1 MIGSAS
7 ISKRRCNTWD
17 LNMRKLRPNSAALL
31 LLFFLALIRSQ
42 AQTTPTLLLVN
53 GKIWTVDPA
62 RPEAEAV
69 AIANNHV
76 VAVGSNEEISRW
88 KQPGIP
94 VIDLEGRRV
103 LPGFNDT
110 HVHFF
115 AGGSNLTGPQLRYAK
130 SQEEFRNTLAV
141 FAKGQSKGR
150 WITGGNWDHEN
161 WTPARLPTRELID
174 DATRDWPVMIK
185 RLDGH
190 MSLVNSLALTLAGVD
205 KNTKDVPGGVIV
217 RDANGN
223 PTGILKDAAQELAG
237 RIIPPPS
244 EQQIID
250 AVRAAQNYANVQG
263 VTSVQ
268 DMSASPAVFHAY
280 QAMLHSGQLRV
291 RISGH
296 QPLTT
301 WQRLAEIGVTAS
313 FGNDYLRI
321 GGLKGYSD
329 GSLGSTTALLFQ
341 PYMDSPNTS
350 GIPSAELSNPQG
362 MFHNIE
368 GADAAGLQIA
378 IHAIGDKANNTVL
391 GFYQRIT
398 QEHGGR
404 DRRLRIEHAQH
415 LVPADIPRFGQLGVI
430 ASMQPYHLMDDGRWA
445 EKRIGPERAKT
456 TYAFRTLL
464 DTGAT
469 LAFGSDWDVAPM
481 SPLMGI
487 YGAVTRRTLDGKHP
501 NGWAPEQKITVAEA
515 VKAYTMGSA
524 YASFEEKRKG
534 SIEPGKLAD
543 LVVLTDDIFTID
555 PVKIV
560 DTKVYMTIFD
570 GKIIENTR
578 PDPQHQKLP
587 NGLLLRP

>member
-1 MIGSAS
+1 LTGN
-7 ISKRRCNTWD
+7 C
-17 LNMRKLRPNSAALL
+17 L
-31 LLFFLALIRSQ
+31 Q
-42 AQTTPTLLLVN
+42 AQAAPTLLLIN

-62 RPEAEAV
+62 HPEAEAI
-69 AIANNHV
+69 AITNNRIA
-76 VAVGSNEEISRW
+76 AVGSNKEISSW
-88 KQPGIP
+88 KRSGVPA
-94 VIDLEGRRV
+94 IDLEGRRV
-103 LPGFNDT
+103 LPGFNDA
-110 HVHFF
+110 HVHFY
-115 AGGSNLTGPQLRYAK
+115 AGGTNLTGPQLRYAK
-130 SQEEFRNTLAV
+130 NESEFRDTLAV
-141 FAKGQSKGR
+141 FAKGQPTGR

-161 WTPARLPTRELID
+161 WTPARLPTRQLID
-174 DATRDWPVMIK
+174 DATRNWPVMIK

-190 MSLVNSLALTLAGVD
+190 MSLANSVALKLADVD

-217 RDANGN
+217 RDANRN
-223 PTGILKDAAQELAG
+223 PTGRLKNAAQELVG

-244 EQQIID
+244 EQQIIE
-250 AVRAAQNYANVQG
+250 AVRAAQNYASAQG

-280 QAMLHSGQLRV
+280 QTMLHSGQLRV

-296 QPLTT
+296 QPLST
-301 WQRLAEIGVTAS
+301 WRRLADVGIAAD
-313 FGNDYLRI
+313 FGNEYLHV
-321 GGLKGYSD
+321 GGLKGYAD

-341 PYMDSPNTS
+341 PHVDSPSTS
-350 GIPSAELSNPQG
+350 GIPSAELSNPQE
-362 MFHNIE
+362 MFRNIE
-368 GADAAGLQIA
+368 EADAAGLQIA

-391 GFYQRIT
+391 AFYERVR
-398 QEHGGR
+398 QEHGNR

-415 LVPADIPRFGQLGVI
+415 LVPTDIPRFGRGGVI

-456 TYAFRTLL
+456 AYAFRTLL

-501 NGWAPEQKITVAEA
+501 NGWVPEQKITVAEA

-524 YASFEEKRKG
+524 YASFEENRKG

-543 LVVLTDDIFTID
+543 LVVLTDDIFAID
-555 PVKIV
+555 PVKIA
-560 DTKVYMTIFD
+560 DAKVYMTIFD
-570 GKIIENTR
+570 GKIIGSIK
-578 PDPQHQKLP
+578 PDPQYQRLP
-587 NGLLLRP
+587 SGLLLRP